1 VYNITKHTRKFDL
14 NKKDD
19 LRDYDIILNDPQC
32 QIIKEMK
39 EKITHKDVDEE
50 GRVTGYYEELILLVT
65 WQKQD
70 LLME

>member
-1 VYNITKHTRKFDL
+1 MYNLTKHTRKFDL

-65 WQKQD
+65 WQKQE